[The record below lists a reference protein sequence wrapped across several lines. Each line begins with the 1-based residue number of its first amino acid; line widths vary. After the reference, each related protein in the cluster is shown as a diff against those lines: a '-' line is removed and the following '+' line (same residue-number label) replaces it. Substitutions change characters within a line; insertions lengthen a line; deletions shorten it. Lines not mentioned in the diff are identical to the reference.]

1 MTSVSPIA
9 PDAPSKLVH
18 IPFHGTDLL
27 AVDVDGRPFV
37 VLKPAIEALGLD
49 YKTQH
54 RKLGSKSWASV
65 VNLPMQVAGQQ
76 QRRVQ
81 TAVDVRTFLM
91 LLGNINENRVSE
103 DIRPLLI
110 AYQSEVADV
119 IEAYWTRGGAIN
131 PRASEDQL
139 DRLARQ
145 ARTQVEALA
154 AAAGIVDASW
164 LEGKAR
170 IVLARA
176 LGEMP
181 EIDPLDM
188 PLYVHDFLRDKGL
201 SRATIKEIGSP
212 FGARVANLFEK
223 QTGARPVKV
232 PGDEGSRIRTLNAY
246 TQRDRHF
253 MDRVWDEHYAD
264 KFSADLFGEVA

>member
-1 MTSVSPIA
+1 MASVSSIDS
-9 PDAPSKLVH
+9 DAPSDLVR

-27 AVDVDGRPFV
+27 TVNVDGKPWV
-37 VLKPAIEALGLD
+37 VLKPAMEALGLS
-49 YKTQH
+49 YQAQA
-54 RKLGSKSWASV
+54 RKLAGRSWAV
-65 VNLPMQVAGQQ
+65 VA
-76 QRRVQ
+76 QRATTGSDGKIYDMTV
-81 TAVDVRTFLM
+81 VDLRTFTM
-91 LLGNINENRVSE
+91 LLGNINENRVAESA
-103 DIRPLLI
+103 RALLV

-119 IEAYWTRGGAIN
+119 IEAYWIRGGAIN
-131 PRASEDQL
+131 PRASENQL
-139 DRLARQ
+139 DRLTRQ
-145 ARTQVEALA
+145 ARAQVEALA
-154 AAAGIVDASW
+154 TAAGIVDASW

-176 LGEMP
+176 LGETP

-201 SRATIKEIGSP
+201 SRATVKEIGSP

-223 QTGARPVKV
+223 ETGARPVKV

-264 KFSADLFGEVA
+264 KFSVDLLGEVA